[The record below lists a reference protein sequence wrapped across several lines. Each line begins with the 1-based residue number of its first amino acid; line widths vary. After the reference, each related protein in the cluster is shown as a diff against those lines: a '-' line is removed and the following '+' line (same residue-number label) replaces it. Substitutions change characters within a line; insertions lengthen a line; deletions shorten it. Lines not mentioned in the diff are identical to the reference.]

1 MMEEKLQLVD
11 PETIMETVDYYV
23 RYTLEAHIAGQKPVC
38 DGDSD
43 YRMAKQRAEFSYTAL
58 RFLLQIVDYDYY
70 QNASNELRELED
82 ELIYH
87 GRLAEFEADN
97 GAEKAE

>member
-1 MMEEKLQLVD
+1 MEEEKLQLVD
-11 PETIMETVDYYV
+11 PETIMELVDDYA
-23 RYTLEAHIAGQKPVC
+23 RYILEAHIAGQKPVC

-43 YRMAKQRAEFSYTAL
+43 YRVAKQRAEFAYTTL
-58 RFLLQIVDYDYY
+58 RFLLQIVDHDFY
-70 QNASNELRELED
+70 QNASNALYKLED